1 MSRKSNVEVSIGGK
15 VYTLSG
21 YEGAEYLQK
30 VASYLNR
37 KISEIHAAED
47 YRRLSPEMK
56 AMLLQLNIADDYFK
70 ARDQIERLQKENER
84 KDREIYDLKHNLVTS
99 QLEAQ
104 KNKKELE
111 ELEETNRKL
120 NEDKEE
126 LTELLDEALA
136 EETDEA
142 EPSENWNYWHRPV
155 PMTFLRQCCM
165 QGQTLSMSVETG
177 SGQGRMPTIFPKRR
191 CFGQS
196 MRRIFTAGSC
206 I

>member
-56 AMLLQLNIADDYFK
+56 AMLLQLNIADDYF
-70 ARDQIERLQKENER
+70 QIERLQKESER

-99 QLEAQ
+99 QLESE

-136 EETDEA
+136 EEADE
-142 EPSENWNYWHRPV
+142 EKPSEKSEKN
-155 PMTFLRQCCM
+155 
-165 QGQTLSMSVETG
+165 E
-177 SGQGRMPTIFPKRR
+177 
-191 CFGQS
+191 
-196 MRRIFTAGSC
+196 
-206 I
+206 